1 MRRIACVCGIV
12 LIALLATGAHAQ
24 SIQLPKVDLVKNSK
38 GKKVYLISE
47 KEIDVKGN
55 LVKRVEIGE
64 KTAIVTY
71 LNKGK
76 KSASPNFNF
85 RLINAYGIEVASFYE
100 HWITSISAGDT
111 KKENKDC
118 NRNSVRDILELS
130 EIQLPKDWE
139 VPVYLV
145 IDGDSP

>member
-1 MRRIACVCGIV
+1 MFV
-12 LIALLATGAHAQ
+12 IALLTTCAHAQ
-24 SIQLPKVDLVKNSK
+24 SIELPKVDLLKNSK

-47 KEIDVKGN
+47 KEIDVKGY

-64 KTAIVTY
+64 KTAIITY
-71 LNKGK
+71 FNKSK
-76 KSASPNFNF
+76 IPLSPNFNF

-111 KKENKDC
+111 KKENKDFY
-118 NRNSVRDILELS
+118 RNGVLRILELS
-130 EIQLPKDWE
+130 EIKLPKDWE